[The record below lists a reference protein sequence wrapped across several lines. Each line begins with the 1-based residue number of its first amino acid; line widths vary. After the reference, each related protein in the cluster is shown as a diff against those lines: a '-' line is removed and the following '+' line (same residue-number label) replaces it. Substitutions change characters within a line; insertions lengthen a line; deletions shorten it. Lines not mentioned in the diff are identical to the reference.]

1 MRHTVALPTD
11 AYGCI
16 DFRGTRTNKAQYLRL
31 AYDTKPDRV
40 LNLLLRGW
48 CLDKPKLL
56 ITVTGGKANFDLQP
70 RIKWCLRKGL
80 LKAAKTTGAWLLT
93 GMDTNSILLCFPS
106 LLLLCCTF
114 LLIFCGILSHFS
126 FDFEI
131 PTKGKSFFFSLL
143 DL

>member
-93 GMDTNSILLCFPS
+93 GMDTNSILLFYCLFPCFTG
-106 LLLLCCTF
+106 TF
-114 LLIFCGILSHFS
+114 TGTQLTCRC
-126 FDFEI
+126 
-131 PTKGKSFFFSLL
+131 
-143 DL
+143 